1 MLLLHTTELL
11 EKIMGIDIIGNLREI
26 NYLSIIVRMVLALLC
41 GGIIG
46 YDREKKGRPAGFRT
60 HILVCIGSSL
70 VMITSQYV
78 ISVLKMGTDPT
89 RMGAQVISGIGFLG
103 AGTIL
108 ITPKQHVKGLT
119 TAAGLWACAS
129 MGLAIGIGF
138 YEGAILGC
146 IFILASMKILQGFES
161 KLLLKSDIVEIYI
174 EVTQVEGIGKMIGF
188 LKENQISI
196 IHMETV
202 TNKDGNSSIG
212 LFISVTEMKDELSEK
227 IIEGIKSHEMVASAY
242 YISN

>member
-1 MLLLHTTELL
+1 ME
-11 EKIMGIDIIGNLREI
+11 IDITGNLREI
-26 NYLSIIVRMVLALLC
+26 NYLSIIVRMLLALLC

-70 VMITSQYV
+70 VMITSQYIV
-78 ISVLKMGTDPT
+78 TVLNLEADPT

-129 MGLAIGIGF
+129 MGLALGIGF

-146 IFILASMKILQGFES
+146 IFILASMKILQEFEA

-174 EVTQVEGIGKMIGF
+174 EVTQVEGIGKMLGF
-188 LKENQISI
+188 LKENQVSI
-196 IHMETV
+196 LHMETV
-202 TNKDGNSSIG
+202 TNKDEDSSIG
-212 LFISVTEMKDELSEK
+212 LFISVMEMKDELAEK
-227 IIEGIKSHEMVASAY
+227 IIEGIKSHEMVATAY

>member
-1 MLLLHTTELL
+1 ME
-11 EKIMGIDIIGNLREI
+11 IDVIGNLREV
-26 NYLSIIVRMVLALLC
+26 NYLSIILRMLLALLC

-60 HILVCIGSSL
+60 HILVCIGSTL
-70 VMITSQYV
+70 VMITSQF
-78 ISVLKMGTDPT
+78 ITDVLKMSTDPT

-119 TAAGLWACAS
+119 TAAGLWSCAS

-146 IFILASMKILQGFES
+146 IFILASMRILQGLEMRLLS
-161 KLLLKSDIVEIYI
+161 KSGTVEIYI
-174 EVTQVEGIGKMIGF
+174 QVNSVEGIGEMIGF
-188 LKENQISI
+188 MKKNNMSI
-196 IHMETV
+196 IHLETV
-202 TNKDGNSSIG
+202 TNKEGSSSTG
-212 LFISVTEMKDELSEK
+212 LFISATETKDKSNEEILES
-227 IIEGIKSHEMVASAY
+227 IKSHETVTTAY

>member
-1 MLLLHTTELL
+1 ME
-11 EKIMGIDIIGNLREI
+11 IDVVGNLREV
-26 NYLSIIVRMVLALLC
+26 NYLSIIVRMLLALLC

-60 HILVCIGSSL
+60 HILVCIGSTL
-70 VMITSQYV
+70 VMITSQF
-78 ISVLKMGTDPT
+78 ITDVLKMGTDPT

-119 TAAGLWACAS
+119 TAAGLWSCAS

-138 YEGAILGC
+138 YEGAVIGC
-146 IFILASMKILQGFES
+146 IFILASMRILQGLEARLLS
-161 KLLLKSDIVEIYI
+161 KSGTVAIYI
-174 EVTQVEGIGKMIGF
+174 QVTSVEGIGEMIGF
-188 LKENQISI
+188 MKKNNMSI
-196 IHMETV
+196 IHYETV
-202 TNKDGNSSIG
+202 TNKEGSSSIG
-212 LFISVTEMKDELSEK
+212 LFINATETKDKSNEEILES
-227 IIEGIKSHEMVASAY
+227 IKSHETVTTAY